1 MNFNDEMKKRVTEIR
16 SIIEK
21 YLPQEEGF
29 QKTLLE
35 AMNYSMLVGGKKL
48 RPLLMQQTYVMF
60 GGHKRVIEPFMAA
73 MEMIHTHSLIHD
85 DLPALDN
92 DEYRRGKKTTHVVYG
107 EAMAIL
113 AGDALLNYAYET
125 AARAFALEPGHERIG
140 KAFRILTAKT
150 GIYGMLG
157 GQCVD
162 VEYEGKN
169 LERERLDFIYRLKTS
184 ALIEAS
190 MMVGAV
196 LAGASDEKIALLER
210 VAGKVGLAF
219 QIQDDILDVVSTTET
234 LGKPVGSDEENRKTT
249 YVTLE
254 GIEKA
259 REDVRRLSDEAIEE
273 LDTLE
278 EKNPFLKELLKSL
291 IDRKK

>member
-1 MNFNDEMKKRVTEIR
+1 MNFEDELKQKVQETEKTVY
-16 SIIEK
+16 EF
-21 YLPQEEGF
+21 LPEEEGF
-29 QKTLLE
+29 QKTILE
-35 AMNYSMLVGGKKL
+35 AMNYSMKAGGKRL
-48 RPLLMQQTYVMF
+48 RPLLMAETYRMF
-60 GGHKRVIEPFMAA
+60 GGTGEVIRPFMAA

-140 KAFRILTAKT
+140 KAFQILTAKT

-162 VEYEGKN
+162 VEYEGKT

-190 MMVGAV
+190 MMIGAV

>member
-1 MNFNDEMKKRVTEIR
+1 MNFEDELKQKVQETEKTVY
-16 SIIEK
+16 EF
-21 YLPQEEGF
+21 LPEEEGF
-29 QKTLLE
+29 QKTILE
-35 AMNYSMLVGGKKL
+35 AMNYSMKAGGKRL
-48 RPLLMQQTYVMF
+48 RPLLMAETYRMF
-60 GGHKRVIEPFMAA
+60 GGTGEVIRPFMAA

-125 AARAFALEPGHERIG
+125 ADRAYAQEPGHERIG

-278 EKNPFLKELLKSL
+278 EKNPFLMELLKSL